1 MISLGWTTR
10 EYRRNISVLNSLG
23 KNYLASNNSMSKVKS
38 DAIEKQL
45 FEKES
50 CLFFKDTKCDST
62 IQCAFSKVPN
72 LKTMV
77 YSYLEVLKRSR
88 LVEIDDMFVIIFGG
102 NKGGEMKSDFSKFPF
117 NIVKKNYSSFCI
129 YEYAMHK

>member
-1 MISLGWTTR
+1 MQLKS
-10 EYRRNISVLNSLG
+10 NSLR
-23 KNYLASNNSMSKVKS
+23 KDLV
-38 DAIEKQL
+38 
-45 FEKES
+45 F
-50 CLFFKDTKCDST
+50 FFKDTKCDST

-117 NIVKKNYSSFCI
+117 NIVKMNYSSFCI

>member
-45 FEKES
+45 FEKGS
-50 CLFFKDTKCDST
+50 CLFFKYTKCDSNSMCLFQSAKFKNNGLL
-62 IQCAFSKVPN
+62 IFRGVEEIAS
-72 LKTMV
+72 
-77 YSYLEVLKRSR
+77 SR
-88 LVEIDDMFVIIFGG
+88 D
-102 NKGGEMKSDFSKFPF
+102 
-117 NIVKKNYSSFCI
+117 
-129 YEYAMHK
+129 